1 MDLLTLELETERKE
15 VLNLSTNE
23 FRVIGKNLSESEK
36 LVKPSMTFWQDVI
49 RRIRVNKVATISFW
63 IVVLLG
69 FMAIF
74 GPMMSGYSYREQN
87 LDNQFLWGADAL
99 AKGHFFG
106 TDDFGRDLFTR
117 VWEGTRVS
125 LIIALVVV
133 AIQGTF
139 GAIYGGV
146 AGFFGG
152 KIDTIMMRI
161 VEIIMAIPSTIYII
175 LLMVVLGPG
184 IKTIII
190 ALAAV
195 EWTAMALIVRGEVLR
210 LKEQEYVMAA
220 INLGASPMWIILKH
234 LIPNAMGQIIVRVT
248 MDIPRAIFAE
258 AFLSFLGIGVPA
270 PFASLGSLA
279 LDGYR
284 MLSNGPHLF
293 IIPGFFISLIT
304 LAFNLLGDG
313 LRDALDPRLR
323 K

>member
-1 MDLLTLELETERKE
+1 M
-15 VLNLSTNE
+15 STNE
-23 FRVIGKNLSESEK
+23 FRVVGKNLEESEK
-36 LVKPSMTFWQDVI
+36 IVKPSMTFWQDVI
-49 RRIRVNKVATISFW
+49 RRIKMNKIATISFW
-63 IVVLLG
+63 VIIALL
-69 FMAIF
+69 FMAVF
-74 GPMMSGYSYREQN
+74 GPMMSKYSYREQN
-87 LDNQFLWGADAL
+87 LDNQFLFGSAAW

-125 LIIALVVV
+125 LTIALVVV
-133 AIQGTF
+133 VIQGTF
-139 GAIYGGV
+139 GAIYGGI

-161 VEIIMAIPSTIYII
+161 VEIIMAIPSMIYII

-184 IKTIII
+184 VKTIII

-220 INLGASPMWIILKH
+220 VNLGASPMWIILKH

-248 MDIPRAIFAE
+248 MDIPRAIFSE

-270 PFASLGSLA
+270 PFASLGSLC

-284 MLSNGPHLF
+284 MLSNGAHLF